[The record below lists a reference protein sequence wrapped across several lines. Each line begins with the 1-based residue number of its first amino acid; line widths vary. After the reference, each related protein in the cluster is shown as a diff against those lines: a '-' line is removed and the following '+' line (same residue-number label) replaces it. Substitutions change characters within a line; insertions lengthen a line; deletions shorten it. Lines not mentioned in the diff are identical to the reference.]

1 MLDTAYILIPALPFA
16 AFLIIALRSQ
26 WFGETSHRLAISA
39 VSASFILSVFAC
51 VDVYQNGA
59 RSIPLY
65 TLVKSGNL
73 TVEAG
78 LYVDAI
84 TIMLLLLVTG
94 VSSLIHVFS
103 SRYMQADPRYA
114 RFFAV
119 IALFTSAMVML
130 VMSANLLMLF
140 MFWEIMGLCSYLLIS
155 HWSRRPSA
163 RDAATKAY
171 LVNAVADIGL
181 AFETKKSK

>member
-1 MLDTAYILIPALPFA
+1 MTNIAYILIPALPFV
-16 AFLIIALRSQ
+16 AFLIIALRSR
-26 WFGETSHRLAISA
+26 WLGEKSHRLATPA
-39 VSASFILSVFAC
+39 VTGSFILSVLAC
-51 VDVYQNGA
+51 IDVYQNGA

-65 TLVKSGNL
+65 SLINVGNL
-73 TVEAG
+73 AVEAN

-84 TIMLLLLVTG
+84 TAVLLLLVTG
-94 VSSLIHVFS
+94 VGGLVHVFS

-119 IALFTSAMVML
+119 IALFTSAMIML

-155 HWSRRPSA
+155 HWSNRPSA
-163 RDAATKAY
+163 CNAATKAF
-171 LVNAVADIGL
+171 LVNGVTDVGL
-181 AFETKKSK
+181 AFGIYLAS